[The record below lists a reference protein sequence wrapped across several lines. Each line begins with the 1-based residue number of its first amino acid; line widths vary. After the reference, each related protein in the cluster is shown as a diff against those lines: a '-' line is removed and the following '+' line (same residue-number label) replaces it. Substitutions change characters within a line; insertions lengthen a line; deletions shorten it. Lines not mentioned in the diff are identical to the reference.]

1 MAQYSFPWT
10 SVGGDRPIT
19 SAQAAA
25 MNAAFA
31 PDGVLVGFAAS
42 TASPTLTVT
51 KGAAII
57 KGVYFDVGANPVAL
71 SLSSIVGTTAKLVA
85 RYDLAARSITLKVIE
100 GALVQ
105 SGGTWDLLLATLTY
119 AGGSWGQ
126 PVWNYVM
133 SQAAMRI
140 ASGRNVCPQVAAGAY
155 SIADVAFPVGTFT
168 TPPIV
173 VVGWGGW
180 TDGTG
185 SYSTERP
192 IAVEPGSITKDGL
205 KAVYLNEVA
214 GGLAKT
220 FTWIASGF

>member
-1 MAQYSFPWT
+1 MPQYSFPWT

-19 SAQAAA
+19 SAQAASL
-25 MNAAFA
+25 NAALA

-57 KGVYFDVGANPVAL
+57 KGVYFDVGDTPVAL

-126 PVWNYVM
+126 PVWGYTF
-133 SQAAMRI
+133 SEAAAKQARGSALI
-140 ASGRNVCPQVAAGAY
+140 PANATAGAVV
-155 SIADVAFPVGTFT
+155 STQVTFPVGRFSKAPEFVDCQVTGYNT
-168 TPPIV
+168 TIDSQV
-173 VVGWGGW
+173 Y
-180 TDGTG
+180 TQ
-185 SYSTERP
+185 
-192 IAVEPGSITKDGL
+192 SITKDG
-205 KAVYLNEVA
+205 
-214 GGLAKT
+214 
-220 FTWIASGF
+220 FTAFHYNDSPGNAREFQWRAEGF